1 MRPLEPIVVLGGLF
15 LALRIVIRGVL
26 VVAAEQLLL
35 QLLHLLDGN
44 LVLTDPV
51 ASAVEEER
59 RKKKQERKSSRCA
72 RPSDDAP
79 LVLRLGKHLGI
90 IAIETRVRKVL

>member
-59 RKKKQERKSSRCA
+59 RKKKTRTQKQ
-72 RPSDDAP
+72 P
-79 LVLRLGKHLGI
+79 LRSPI
-90 IAIETRVRKVL
+90 R